1 MYLPLCLAIGVCP
14 DEPRSF
20 FMQQYRWCAGNLSL
34 VLRREFWTADI
45 TAFQKI
51 CFLSGMLYY
60 LFTALV
66 INQNKYRVHV
76 AGWAGIGRTYCCS
89 AILNSIGGVVSS
101 AVYSFGQLFSAL

>member
-1 MYLPLCLAIGVCP
+1 MPLCLAIGVCP

-60 LFTALV
+60 FFTA
-66 INQNKYRVHV
+66 
-76 AGWAGIGRTYCCS
+76 
-89 AILNSIGGVVSS
+89 VVSNQTITVCTQWGGLGS
-101 AVYSFGQLFSAL
+101 VVRTAVVLCRWWWRKKCGLAF